1 MGVARLKESGRIYE
15 EDFANSNSS
24 LDFKWEVLPNDP
36 ARYDAGRGS
45 LVLKHGSDPL
55 YMFYK
60 PLTDIKQ
67 FVMDVRNSYNP
78 DTEGCYGGVIVFVDE
93 HNFMEIEEFLDM
105 TLPTPLL
112 KTYPWIRLVRDY
124 NYYTAYWS
132 DDGLLWNIIGSVEL
146 AGAPKIGLY
155 LKGDGDH
162 PMQVQYIRINK
173 GTSVAVDNLTK
184 GTVVDLIDKNGI
196 VLESRVCRSEE
207 TVVHF
212 DMGQYSY
219 PFEGNFGVKLP
230 DGNRFQAMD
239 SIKLFRG
246 DQMYFEVTPDL
257 YYKESNP
264 ETGEDFDVLLYPN
277 TDRFLG
283 YLTAGGSAT
292 QEVRM
297 FAKNPMMSGEFRDV
311 TFALTT
317 GTEKVQ
323 IAPDVGGI
331 PGAFSYSITAF
342 SISPGASYPFWLRME
357 REESQDRYA
366 SQVKFSLQMY
376 STYI

>member
-1 MGVARLKESGRIYE
+1 MGVARLKESGRVYE
-15 EDFANSNSS
+15 DAFASSN
-24 LDFKWEVLPNDP
+24 LDSKWEVLPND
-36 ARYDAGRGS
+36 ATRYEAGSGS
-45 LVLKHGSDPL
+45 LVLKHGQDPL

-60 PLTDIKQ
+60 PLTDMKQ
-67 FVMDVRNSYNP
+67 FVMDVKNSYNP
-78 DTEGCYGGVIVFVDE
+78 DTEGCYGGIIVLVDE
-93 HNFMEIEEFLDM
+93 HNYMEIEEFLDM
-105 TLPTPLL
+105 SLPTPLL
-112 KTYPWIRLVRDY
+112 KTYPWIRLIRDY

-132 DDGLLWNIIGSVEL
+132 DDGMIWNIIGSVEL
-146 AGAPKIGLY
+146 VGAPKIGLY
-155 LKGDGDH
+155 LKGEGDH
-162 PMQVQYIRINK
+162 PMHIQYIRINK
-173 GTSVAVDNLTK
+173 GTSIAVDNLTK
-184 GTVVDLIDKNGI
+184 GTVVDLIDQNGV

-212 DMGQYSY
+212 NMDLYPY
-219 PFEGNFGVKLP
+219 PFVGNFGIKLP

-239 SIKLFRG
+239 SIKVYKG
-246 DQMYFEVTPDL
+246 DLMYFEVTPDL

-297 FAKNPMMSGEFRDV
+297 FAKNPMISGDFKNV
-311 TFALTT
+311 TFALTS
-317 GTEKVQ
+317 GTDKVQ
-323 IAPDVGGI
+323 IAPDVEGI
-331 PGAFSYSITAF
+331 PGSFSYSITAF
-342 SISPGASYPFWLRME
+342 TILPGASYRFWLRME

>member
-1 MGVARLKESGRIYE
+1 MGVVRLKESGRIYE
-15 EDFANSNSS
+15 DAFVSSN
-24 LDFKWEVLPNDP
+24 LDSKWEVLPND
-36 ARYDAGRGS
+36 ATRYEAGSGS
-45 LVLKHGSDPL
+45 LVLKHGQDPL

-60 PLTDIKQ
+60 PLTDMKQ
-67 FVMDVRNSYNP
+67 FVMDVKNSYNP

-93 HNFMEIEEFLDM
+93 HNYMEIEEFLDM
-105 TLPTPLL
+105 SLPKPLL
-112 KTYPWIRLVRDY
+112 KTYPWIRLIRDY

-132 DDGLLWNIIGSVEL
+132 DDGVIWNIIGSVEL
-146 AGAPKIGLY
+146 VGAPKIGLY
-155 LKGDGDH
+155 LKGEGDH
-162 PMQVQYIRINK
+162 PMHIQYIRINK
-173 GTSVAVDNLTK
+173 GTSITVDNLTK
-184 GTVVDLIDKNGI
+184 GTVVDLIDQNGV

-212 DMGQYSY
+212 NMDPYPY
-219 PFEGNFGVKLP
+219 PFEGNFGIRLP

-239 SIKLFRG
+239 SIKLYKG
-246 DQMYFEVTPDL
+246 DLMYFEVTPDL

-283 YLTAGGSAT
+283 YLTAGGSVT

-297 FAKNPMMSGEFRDV
+297 FAKNPMISGDFKNV
-311 TFALTT
+311 IFALTS
-317 GTEKVQ
+317 GTDKVQ
-323 IAPDVGGI
+323 IAPDVEGI
-331 PGAFSYSITAF
+331 PGSFSFSITAF
-342 SISPGASYPFWLRME
+342 TILPGASYPFWLRME

>member
-15 EDFANSNSS
+15 DAFASSN
-24 LDFKWEVLPNDP
+24 LDSKWEVLPND
-36 ARYDAGRGS
+36 ATRYEAGSGS
-45 LVLKHGSDPL
+45 LVLKHGQDPL

-60 PLTDIKQ
+60 PLTDMKQ
-67 FVMDVRNSYNP
+67 FVMDVKNNYNP
-78 DTEGCYGGVIVFVDE
+78 DTEGCYGGVIVLIDE
-93 HNFMEIEEFLDM
+93 HNYMEIEEFLDVS
-105 TLPTPLL
+105 LPMPLL
-112 KTYPWIRLVRDY
+112 KTYPWIRLIRDY

-132 DDGLLWNIIGSVEL
+132 DDGAMWNIIGSVEL
-146 AGAPKIGLY
+146 VGAPKIGLY
-155 LKGDGDH
+155 LKGEGDH
-162 PMQVQYIRINK
+162 PMHVQYIRINK
-173 GTSVAVDNLTK
+173 GTSIAVDNLIK
-184 GTVVDLIDKNGI
+184 GTVVDLIDQNGV

-212 DMGQYSY
+212 NMDRYPY
-219 PFEGNFGVKLP
+219 PFEGNFGIKLP
-230 DGNRFQAMD
+230 DENRFQAMD
-239 SIKLFRG
+239 SIKLYKG
-246 DQMYFEVTPDL
+246 DLMYFEVTPDL

-297 FAKNPMMSGEFRDV
+297 FAKNPMISGDFKNV
-311 TFALTT
+311 TFALTS
-317 GTEKVQ
+317 GTDKVQ
-323 IAPDVGGI
+323 IAPDVEGI
-331 PGAFSYSITAF
+331 PGSFSHSITAF
-342 SISPGASYPFWLRME
+342 TILPGASYRFWLRME

>member
-15 EDFANSNSS
+15 DAFVSSN
-24 LDFKWEVLPNDP
+24 LDSKWEVLPND
-36 ARYDAGRGS
+36 ATRYQAGSGS
-45 LVLKHGSDPL
+45 LVLKHGQDPL

-60 PLTDIKQ
+60 PLTDMKQ
-67 FVMDVRNSYNP
+67 FVMDVKNSYNP
-78 DTEGCYGGVIVFVDE
+78 DTEGCYGGIIVFVDE
-93 HNFMEIEEFLDM
+93 HNYMEIEEFLDVS
-105 TLPTPLL
+105 LPTPLL
-112 KTYPWIRLVRDY
+112 KTYPWIRLIRDY

-132 DDGLLWNIIGSVEL
+132 DDGLIWNIIGSVEL
-146 AGAPKIGLY
+146 AGAPQIGLY
-155 LKGDGDH
+155 LKGEGEH
-162 PMQVQYIRINK
+162 PMHVQYIRINK
-173 GTSVAVDNLTK
+173 GTSIAVDNLTK
-184 GTVVDLIDKNGI
+184 GTVVDLIDQSGV

-212 DMGQYSY
+212 NMDPYPY
-219 PFEGNFGVKLP
+219 PFEGNFGIRLP

-239 SIKLFRG
+239 SIKLYKG
-246 DQMYFEVTPDL
+246 DLMYFEVTPDL

-297 FAKNPMMSGEFRDV
+297 FAKNPMISGDFKNV
-311 TFALTT
+311 TFALTS
-317 GTEKVQ
+317 GTDKVQ
-323 IAPDVGGI
+323 IAPDVDGI
-331 PGAFSYSITAF
+331 PGSFSYSITAF
-342 SISPGASYPFWLRME
+342 TILPGASYRFWLRME

>member
-1 MGVARLKESGRIYE
+1 
-15 EDFANSNSS
+15 
-24 LDFKWEVLPNDP
+24 
-36 ARYDAGRGS
+36 
-45 LVLKHGSDPL
+45 
-55 YMFYK
+55 MFYK
-60 PLTDIKQ
+60 PLTDMKQ
-67 FVMDVRNSYNP
+67 FVMDVKNNYNP
-78 DTEGCYGGVIVFVDE
+78 DTEGCYGGVIVLVDE
-93 HNFMEIEEFLDM
+93 HNYMEIEEFLDVS
-105 TLPTPLL
+105 LPTPLL
-112 KTYPWIRLVRDY
+112 KTYPWIRLIRDY

-132 DDGLLWNIIGSVEL
+132 DDGVFWNIIGSVEL
-146 AGAPKIGLY
+146 VGAPKIGLY
-155 LKGDGDH
+155 LKGEGDH
-162 PMQVQYIRINK
+162 PMYVQYIRINK
-173 GTSVAVDNLTK
+173 GTSIAIDNLTK
-184 GTVVDLIDKNGI
+184 GTVVDLIDQNGV

-212 DMGQYSY
+212 NMDPYPY
-219 PFEGNFGVKLP
+219 PFEGNFGIRLP

-239 SIKLFRG
+239 SIKLYKG
-246 DQMYFEVTPDL
+246 DLMYFEVTPDL

-297 FAKNPMMSGEFRDV
+297 FAKNPMISGDFKNV
-311 TFALTT
+311 TFALTS
-317 GTEKVQ
+317 GTDKVQ
-323 IAPDVGGI
+323 IAPDVEGV
-331 PGAFSYSITAF
+331 PGSFSYSITAF
-342 SISPGASYPFWLRME
+342 TILPGASYRFWLRME

>member
-15 EDFANSNSS
+15 DAFVSSN
-24 LDFKWEVLPNDP
+24 LDSKWEVLPND
-36 ARYDAGRGS
+36 ATRYQAGSGS
-45 LVLKHGSDPL
+45 LVLKHGQDPL

-60 PLTDIKQ
+60 PLTDMKQ
-67 FVMDVRNSYNP
+67 FVMDVKNSYNP

-93 HNFMEIEEFLDM
+93 HNYMEIEEFLDM
-105 TLPTPLL
+105 SLPKPLL
-112 KTYPWIRLVRDY
+112 KTYPWIRLIRDY

-132 DDGLLWNIIGSVEL
+132 DDGLIWNIIGSVEL
-146 AGAPKIGLY
+146 GGAPKIGLY
-155 LKGDGDH
+155 LKGEGEH
-162 PMQVQYIRINK
+162 PMHVQYIRINK
-173 GTSVAVDNLTK
+173 GTSIAVDNLTK
-184 GTVVDLIDKNGI
+184 GTVVDLIDQSGV

-212 DMGQYSY
+212 NMDPYPY
-219 PFEGNFGVKLP
+219 PFEGNFGIRLP

-239 SIKLFRG
+239 SIKLYKG
-246 DQMYFEVTPDL
+246 DLIYFEVTPDL

-297 FAKNPMMSGEFRDV
+297 FAKNPMISGDFKNV
-311 TFALTT
+311 IFALTS
-317 GTEKVQ
+317 GTDKVQ
-323 IAPDVGGI
+323 IAPDVEGI
-331 PGAFSYSITAF
+331 PGSFSFSITAF
-342 SISPGASYPFWLRME
+342 TILPGASYPFWLRME

>member
-15 EDFANSNSS
+15 DAFATAS
-24 LDFKWEVLPNDP
+24 LDSKWEVLPNDTT
-36 ARYDAGRGS
+36 RYEAGSGS
-45 LVLKHGSDPL
+45 LVLNHGPDPL

-60 PLTDIKQ
+60 PLTDMKQ
-67 FVMDVRNSYNP
+67 FVMDVKNNYNP
-78 DTEGCYGGVIVFVDE
+78 DTEGCYGGIIVLVDE
-93 HNFMEIEEFLDM
+93 HNYMEIEEFLDM
-105 TLPTPLL
+105 SLPTPLL
-112 KTYPWIRLVRDY
+112 KTYPWIRLIRDY

-132 DDGLLWNIIGSVEL
+132 DDGMMWNIIGSVEL
-146 AGAPKIGLY
+146 VGAPKIGLY
-155 LKGDGDH
+155 LKGEGDH
-162 PMQVQYIRINK
+162 PMHVQYIRINK
-173 GTSVAVDNLTK
+173 GTSIAVDNLTK
-184 GTVVDLIDKNGI
+184 GTVVDLIDQNGV

-212 DMGQYSY
+212 NMDPYAY
-219 PFEGNFGVKLP
+219 PFEGNFGIRLP
-230 DGNRFQAMD
+230 DGNRFQAID
-239 SIKLFRG
+239 SIKLYRG
-246 DQMYFEVTPDL
+246 DLMYFEVTPDL

-297 FAKNPMMSGEFRDV
+297 FAKNPMISGDFKNV
-311 TFALTT
+311 TFALTS
-317 GTEKVQ
+317 GTDKVQ
-323 IAPDVGGI
+323 IAPDVDGI
-331 PGAFSYSITAF
+331 PGSFSYSVTAF
-342 SISPGASYPFWLRME
+342 TILPGASYRFWLRME

>member
-15 EDFANSNSS
+15 DAFVSSN
-24 LDFKWEVLPNDP
+24 LDSKWEVLPND
-36 ARYDAGRGS
+36 ATRYQAGSGS
-45 LVLKHGSDPL
+45 LVLKHGQDPL

-60 PLTDIKQ
+60 PLTDMKQ
-67 FVMDVRNSYNP
+67 FVMDVKNSYNP
-78 DTEGCYGGVIVFVDE
+78 DTEGCYGGIIVFVDE
-93 HNFMEIEEFLDM
+93 HNYMEIEEFLDVS
-105 TLPTPLL
+105 LPTPLL
-112 KTYPWIRLVRDY
+112 KTYPWIRLIRDY

-132 DDGLLWNIIGSVEL
+132 DDGLIWNIIGSVEL
-146 AGAPKIGLY
+146 AGAPQIGLY
-155 LKGDGDH
+155 LKGEGEH
-162 PMQVQYIRINK
+162 PMHVQYIRINK
-173 GTSVAVDNLTK
+173 GTSIAVDNLTK
-184 GTVVDLIDKNGI
+184 GTVVDLIDQSGV

-212 DMGQYSY
+212 NMDPYPY
-219 PFEGNFGVKLP
+219 PFEGNFGIRLP

-239 SIKLFRG
+239 SIKLYKG
-246 DQMYFEVTPDL
+246 DLMYFEVTPDL

-297 FAKNPMMSGEFRDV
+297 FAKNPMISGDFKNV
-311 TFALTT
+311 TFALTS
-317 GTEKVQ
+317 GTDKVQ
-323 IAPDVGGI
+323 IAPDVEGV
-331 PGAFSYSITAF
+331 PGSFSYSITAF
-342 SISPGASYPFWLRME
+342 TILPGASYRFWLRMQ

>member
-15 EDFANSNSS
+15 DAFVSSN
-24 LDFKWEVLPNDP
+24 LDSKWEVLPND
-36 ARYDAGRGS
+36 ATRYEAGSGS
-45 LVLKHGSDPL
+45 LVLKHGQDPL

-60 PLTDIKQ
+60 PLTDMKQ
-67 FVMDVRNSYNP
+67 FVMDVKNSYNP

-93 HNFMEIEEFLDM
+93 HNYMEIEEFLDM
-105 TLPTPLL
+105 SLPKPLL
-112 KTYPWIRLVRDY
+112 KTYPWIRLIRDY

-132 DDGLLWNIIGSVEL
+132 DDGMIWNIIGSVEL
-146 AGAPKIGLY
+146 VGAPKIGLY
-155 LKGDGDH
+155 LKGEGDH
-162 PMQVQYIRINK
+162 PMHIQYIRINK
-173 GTSVAVDNLTK
+173 GTSITVDNLTK
-184 GTVVDLIDKNGI
+184 GTVVDLIDQNGV

-212 DMGQYSY
+212 NMDPYSY
-219 PFEGNFGVKLP
+219 PFEGNFGIRLP

-239 SIKLFRG
+239 SIKLYRG
-246 DQMYFEVTPDL
+246 DLMYFEVTPDL

-297 FAKNPMMSGEFRDV
+297 FAKNPMISGDFKNV
-311 TFALTT
+311 TFALTS
-317 GTEKVQ
+317 GTDKVQ
-323 IAPDVGGI
+323 IAPDVEGI
-331 PGAFSYSITAF
+331 PGSFSYSITAF
-342 SISPGASYPFWLRME
+342 TILPGASYPFWLRME

>member
-1 MGVARLKESGRIYE
+1 MGVTRLKESGRIYE
-15 EDFANSNSS
+15 DAFVSSN
-24 LDFKWEVLPNDP
+24 LDSKWEVLPND
-36 ARYDAGRGS
+36 ATRYQAGSGS
-45 LVLKHGSDPL
+45 LVLKHGQDPL

-60 PLTDIKQ
+60 PLTDMKQ
-67 FVMDVRNSYNP
+67 FVMDVKNSYNP
-78 DTEGCYGGVIVFVDE
+78 DTEGCYGGIIVFVDE
-93 HNFMEIEEFLDM
+93 HNYMEIEEFLDVS
-105 TLPTPLL
+105 LPTPLL
-112 KTYPWIRLVRDY
+112 KTYPWIRLIRDY

-132 DDGLLWNIIGSVEL
+132 DDGLIWNIIGSVEL
-146 AGAPKIGLY
+146 AGAPQIGLY
-155 LKGDGDH
+155 LKGEGEH
-162 PMQVQYIRINK
+162 PMHVQYIRINK
-173 GTSVAVDNLTK
+173 GTSIAVDNLTK
-184 GTVVDLIDKNGI
+184 GTVVDLIDQSGV

-212 DMGQYSY
+212 NMDPYPY
-219 PFEGNFGVKLP
+219 PFEGNFGIRLP

-239 SIKLFRG
+239 SIKLYKG
-246 DQMYFEVTPDL
+246 DLMYFEVTPDL

-297 FAKNPMMSGEFRDV
+297 FAKNPMISGDFKNV
-311 TFALTT
+311 TFALTS
-317 GTEKVQ
+317 GTDKVQ
-323 IAPDVGGI
+323 IAPDVDGI
-331 PGAFSYSITAF
+331 PGSFSYSITAF
-342 SISPGASYPFWLRME
+342 TILPGASYRFWLRME

>member
-15 EDFANSNSS
+15 DAFASSN
-24 LDFKWEVLPNDP
+24 LDSKWEVLPND
-36 ARYDAGRGS
+36 ATRYEAGSGS
-45 LVLKHGSDPL
+45 LVLKHGQDPL

-60 PLTDIKQ
+60 PLTDVKQ
-67 FVMDVRNSYNP
+67 FVMDVKNNYNP
-78 DTEGCYGGVIVFVDE
+78 DTEGCYGGVIVLVDE
-93 HNFMEIEEFLDM
+93 HNYMEIEEFLDVS
-105 TLPTPLL
+105 LPTPLL
-112 KTYPWIRLVRDY
+112 KTYPWIRLIRDY

-132 DDGLLWNIIGSVEL
+132 DDGVIWNIIGSVEL
-146 AGAPKIGLY
+146 VGAPKIGLY
-155 LKGDGDH
+155 LKGEGDH
-162 PMQVQYIRINK
+162 PMHVQYVRINK
-173 GTSVAVDNLTK
+173 GTSIAVDNLTK
-184 GTVVDLIDKNGI
+184 GTVVDLIDLNGV

-212 DMGQYSY
+212 NMDRYPY
-219 PFEGNFGVKLP
+219 PFEGNLGIRLP

-239 SIKLFRG
+239 SIKLYKG
-246 DQMYFEVTPDL
+246 DLMYFEVTPDL

-297 FAKNPMMSGEFRDV
+297 FAKNPMISGDFKNV
-311 TFALTT
+311 TFALTS
-317 GTEKVQ
+317 GTDKVQ
-323 IAPDVGGI
+323 IAPDVEGI
-331 PGAFSYSITAF
+331 PGSFSYSITAF
-342 SISPGASYPFWLRME
+342 TILPGASYRFWLRME

>member
-15 EDFANSNSS
+15 DAFVSSN
-24 LDFKWEVLPNDP
+24 LDSKWEVLPND
-36 ARYDAGRGS
+36 ATRYQAGSGS
-45 LVLKHGSDPL
+45 LVLKHGQDPL

-60 PLTDIKQ
+60 PLTDMKQ
-67 FVMDVRNSYNP
+67 FVMDVKNSYNP

-93 HNFMEIEEFLDM
+93 HNYMEIEEFLDM
-105 TLPTPLL
+105 SLPKPLL
-112 KTYPWIRLVRDY
+112 KTYPWIRLIRDY

-132 DDGLLWNIIGSVEL
+132 DDSVIWNIIGSVEL
-146 AGAPKIGLY
+146 VGAPKIGLY
-155 LKGDGDH
+155 LKGEGDH
-162 PMQVQYIRINK
+162 PMHIQYIRINK
-173 GTSVAVDNLTK
+173 GTSIAVDNLTK
-184 GTVVDLIDKNGI
+184 GTVVDLIDQNGV

-212 DMGQYSY
+212 NMDPYPY
-219 PFEGNFGVKLP
+219 PFEGNFGIRLP

-239 SIKLFRG
+239 SIKLYRG
-246 DQMYFEVTPDL
+246 DLMYFEVTPDL

-297 FAKNPMMSGEFRDV
+297 FAKNPMISGDFKNV
-311 TFALTT
+311 IFALTS
-317 GTEKVQ
+317 GTDKVQ
-323 IAPDVGGI
+323 IAPDVEGI
-331 PGAFSYSITAF
+331 PGSFSFSITAF
-342 SISPGASYPFWLRME
+342 TILPGASYPFWLRME